1 MVHNAV
7 EHGKCARGDVRLQG
21 GRGVGVHGGRHRGSI
36 RRKRELRGGRWQYG
50 EDGGSGMERAAARV
64 HHGYTAGTIF

>member
-1 MVHNAV
+1 MVCNAV
-7 EHGKCARGDVRLQG
+7 EHGKCAGGEVWLWG